1 MKVATTLAAI
11 VGTLAVLVPL
21 SAATQPAAER
31 DSVVAYEADLES
43 RSTSSCGVTSR
54 KHHHK
59 KGKKKSKAKAKQIQ
73 AQVNSFSVSNENKK
87 KHKASSARPA
97 HYYSST
103 QKASSA
109 TSTKATSTPAS
120 ASTSSTGTTLSSFE
134 QTMLSMH
141 NADRAKH
148 SASPLTWDTTL
159 ASAAAKWASGC
170 KWQHTPNN
178 PYGQNIAAGT
188 ASNFGA
194 KQSCTMW
201 YDEVSQYDFSAAQ
214 YSDATGHF
222 TQMVWKG
229 TKRLGCAIQE
239 CTASQMGLG
248 SSGKAQYVVCNY
260 DPPGN
265 VIGQFKENVLAS

>member
-1 MKVATTLAAI
+1 MKIAATLAAI
-11 VGTLAVLVPL
+11 VSTLAVLAPL
-21 SAATQPAAER
+21 SAASQSAVER
-31 DSVVAYEADLES
+31 DSVAVYEAELES
-43 RSTSSCGVTSR
+43 RSASSCGVGSSR

-59 KGKKKSKAKAKQIQ
+59 KGKKK
-73 AQVNSFSVSNENKK
+73 N
-87 KHKASSARPA
+87 KHKTSSARPS

-103 QKASSA
+103 IEKASPS
-109 TSTKATSTPAS
+109 TSPKTSNPAASTSTPS
-120 ASTSSTGTTLSSFE
+120 SSTGTASLSTFE

-148 SASPLTWDTTL
+148 SASALTWDATL
-159 ASAAAKWASGC
+159 ASAAAKWAAGC

-188 ASNFGA
+188 ASGFGA
-194 KQSCTMW
+194 KDSCTMW
-201 YDEVSQYDFSAAQ
+201 YDEVSQYDFSTAQ

-229 TKRLGCAIQE
+229 TKRLGCAIQS
-239 CTASQMGLG
+239 CSASQMGLG
-248 SSGKAQYVVCNY
+248 SSGSAQYVVCNY